1 MCENMRK
8 FSIIIVVFF
17 VLATCL
23 PGASAAVQEE
33 DTICMYY
40 FTGIGCPHC
49 AKVDPLIFG
58 DWLDEYPDLVVVE
71 YELYTHTE
79 NIPVFQSFVL
89 ENGMSKAVP
98 NLLMGSNG
106 SVSGDTPI
114 LSALPLA
121 MQQRANITAEYGDV
135 FFTLNHCPFAALT
148 GSPQI
153 WHDDRILIKTGP
165 DEADDAFLKELLL
178 TDDLYTTLKGTD
190 YEEVEPVPVNFSG
203 GAAEFE
209 HAIQTGN
216 WTLQWNG
223 EELKA
228 PETETQ
234 TNSTPL
240 PLALGIA
247 AIGAAAVVGRR
258 G

>member
-8 FSIIIVVFF
+8 FSIIIGVFF
-17 VLATCL
+17 VLAASVA
-23 PGASAAVQEE
+23 GASAAVQGE

-49 AKVDPLIFG
+49 ANVDPVIFG
-58 DWLDEYPDLVVVE
+58 DWLEDYPDLK
-71 YELYTHTE
+71 
-79 NIPVFQSFVL
+79 
-89 ENGMSKAVP
+89 NGMKKAVP
-98 NLLMGSNG
+98 NLLMGYNG

-114 LSALPLA
+114 LNALPLA

-135 FFTLNHCPFAALT
+135 FFTLDHCPFAALT

-165 DEADDAFLKELLL
+165 DEADDAFLKDLLL
-178 TDDLYTTLKGTD
+178 TDDLHTALKGAD
-190 YEEVEPVPVNFSG
+190 YEEVEPFPVNFSG

-223 EELKA
+223 EELRP
-228 PETETQ
+228 PETETK
-234 TNSTPL
+234 STPL
-240 PLALGIA
+240 SLALGIA
-247 AIGAAAVVGRR
+247 AICTSAMARR
-258 G
+258 RE

>member
-8 FSIIIVVFF
+8 FSIIIGVFF
-17 VLATCL
+17 VLAASVA
-23 PGASAAVQEE
+23 GASAAAQGE

-49 AKVDPLIFG
+49 ANVDPVIFG
-58 DWLDEYPDLVVVE
+58 DWLEDYPDLIVVE

-79 NIPVFQSFVL
+79 NVPVFQLFVL
-89 ENGMSKAVP
+89 ENGMKKAVP
-98 NLLMGSNG
+98 NLLMGYNG

-114 LSALPLA
+114 LNALPLA

-135 FFTLNHCPFAALT
+135 FFTLDHCPFAALT

-165 DEADDAFLKELLL
+165 DEADDAFLKDLLL
-178 TDDLYTTLKGTD
+178 TDDLHTALKGAD
-190 YEEVEPVPVNFSG
+190 YEEVEPFPVNFSG

-223 EELKA
+223 EELRP
-228 PETETQ
+228 PETETK
-234 TNSTPL
+234 STPL
-240 PLALGIA
+240 SLALGIA
-247 AIGAAAVVGRR
+247 AICTSAMARR
-258 G
+258 RE